1 MRGLNLKPSR
11 VFQTASL
18 LLESQSISQAP
29 PWFKTIGSIPPG
41 EIMTRTQPVQHRDS
55 NRKSRTRKP
64 SKMFKPQ
71 LIEYE
76 EDRLRREFYRDHP
89 WELARPRIVLEN
101 DGKDAQ
107 RCDWSRIQQPGR
119 PLTGESV
126 IQRQLWLLNNVP
138 GMSNAQAYDVA
149 RREFYALRHEEEV
162 ERRIAREEAS
172 WTGAYFGKSAID
184 VGMEL
189 EDKTYESWK
198 AWATREAEAIDLQR
212 NAAYTGL
219 GTGSEEEEVET
230 EVDAA
235 EEPALP

>member
-1 MRGLNLKPSR
+1 M
-11 VFQTASL
+11 
-18 LLESQSISQAP
+18 
-29 PWFKTIGSIPPG
+29 PG
-41 EIMTRTQPVQHRDS
+41 I
-55 NRKSRTRKP
+55 
-64 SKMFKPQ
+64 
-71 LIEYE
+71 
-76 EDRLRREFYRDHP
+76 
-89 WELARPRIVLEN
+89 
-101 DGKDAQ
+101 
-107 RCDWSRIQQPGR
+107 
-119 PLTGESV
+119 
-126 IQRQLWLLNNVP
+126 
-138 GMSNAQAYDVA
+138 SNAQAYDVA

-172 WTGAYFGKSAID
+172 WTGAYFGKSAIE

-219 GTGSEEEEVET
+219 GTGSEEKELET

>member
-1 MRGLNLKPSR
+1 MG
-11 VFQTASL
+11 
-18 LLESQSISQAP
+18 
-29 PWFKTIGSIPPG
+29 
-41 EIMTRTQPVQHRDS
+41 
-55 NRKSRTRKP
+55 
-64 SKMFKPQ
+64 
-71 LIEYE
+71 
-76 EDRLRREFYRDHP
+76 
-89 WELARPRIVLEN
+89 
-101 DGKDAQ
+101 
-107 RCDWSRIQQPGR
+107 
-119 PLTGESV
+119 
-126 IQRQLWLLNNVP
+126 
-138 GMSNAQAYDVA
+138 NAQAYDVA

-219 GTGSEEEEVET
+219 GAGSEEEEVET

>member
-1 MRGLNLKPSR
+1 
-11 VFQTASL
+11 
-18 LLESQSISQAP
+18 
-29 PWFKTIGSIPPG
+29 
-41 EIMTRTQPVQHRDS
+41 
-55 NRKSRTRKP
+55 
-64 SKMFKPQ
+64 
-71 LIEYE
+71 
-76 EDRLRREFYRDHP
+76 
-89 WELARPRIVLEN
+89 
-101 DGKDAQ
+101 
-107 RCDWSRIQQPGR
+107 
-119 PLTGESV
+119 
-126 IQRQLWLLNNVP
+126 
-138 GMSNAQAYDVA
+138 MSNAQAYDVA

-219 GTGSEEEEVET
+219 GTGSEEKELET

-235 EEPALP
+235 E

>member
-1 MRGLNLKPSR
+1 MG
-11 VFQTASL
+11 
-18 LLESQSISQAP
+18 
-29 PWFKTIGSIPPG
+29 
-41 EIMTRTQPVQHRDS
+41 
-55 NRKSRTRKP
+55 
-64 SKMFKPQ
+64 
-71 LIEYE
+71 
-76 EDRLRREFYRDHP
+76 
-89 WELARPRIVLEN
+89 
-101 DGKDAQ
+101 
-107 RCDWSRIQQPGR
+107 
-119 PLTGESV
+119 
-126 IQRQLWLLNNVP
+126 
-138 GMSNAQAYDVA
+138 NAQAYDVA